1 MKYWIKN
8 NYLWKYW
15 SSVHQTKMFITK
27 ETKWHL
33 FCCCHDNSFAAS
45 PVLIKPEILSLCL
58 TQRPSTPANLIMF
71 QARLSV
77 SLLKGWKSGYLVSGY
92 LILRIWLFI
101 KPLKPNES
109 RNNLLTW
116 DSIFPM
122 LNLCWGPIVQFVS
135 RWLPIMS
142 TTI

>member
-15 SSVHQTKMFITK
+15 SSVHQIKMFITK

-77 SLLKGWKSGYLVSGY
+77 LLLKGWKSGYLM
-92 LILRIWLFI
+92 LRIWLFI
-101 KPLKPNES
+101 KPLKPNKS
-109 RNNLLTW
+109 RNRVEIMYLPGVLCFQWSTCAGVQEYTLFQ
-116 DSIFPM
+116 DGFP
-122 LNLCWGPIVQFVS
+122 QFCQ
-135 RWLPIMS
+135 
-142 TTI
+142 